1 MTATAIRKKLINYL
15 ESADEKKVKAVYTIF
30 EDEINESSEFF
41 LTKDQL
47 DILNKERENHLK
59 GKSKSYTWDQA
70 KEIIRS
76 KKK

>member
-1 MTATAIRKKLINYL
+1 MAATAIRKKLINYL
-15 ESADEKKVKAVYTIF
+15 ESADEKKVQAVYTIF
-30 EDEINESSEFF
+30 EDEINESSEFS

-47 DILNKERENHLK
+47 DILNRERENHLK

>member
-15 ESADEKKVKAVYTIF
+15 ENADEKKVKAVYTIF
-30 EDEINESSEFF
+30 EDEINQPTDFH

-47 DILNKERENHLK
+47 DVLNTERENHLK
-59 GKSKSYTWDQA
+59 GKTKSYSWEQA

>member
-59 GKSKSYTWDQA
+59 GKSKSYTWDQT